1 MPFFTLTCPDCIE
14 FWGDSE
20 VETIEGMEDTIKGP
34 GKFESECVWAIHF
47 YHAMLDGAD
56 DRCDG
61 CEGSSL
67 FTVDAGDAEHFPQL
81 ANNHGSLIHLS
92 TSEQGFVYCEFL
104 TDADFDRHIAE
115 AEEAYIEED

>member
-20 VETIEGMEDTIKGP
+20 VEIIEGMEDTIKGP

-47 YHAMLDGAD
+47 YRAMLDGGDELCA
-56 DRCDG
+56 CNG
-61 CEGSSL
+61 GSL
-67 FTVDAGDAEHFPQL
+67 FTVDASDVEHFPQL
-81 ANNHGSLIHLS
+81 ADQLGRPVHVS
-92 TSEQGFVYCEFL
+92 TSEQGFVYVEITTQEEL
-104 TDADFDRHIAE
+104 DRHIAE